1 MRKIIFLLI
10 LGASLAQAQ
19 TGNGA
24 FPQKQ
29 YYASDYGAWQIPSQT
44 ANTYIFSPPSACIV
58 SQPSTS
64 SPFDV
69 FSTNAPILIRDASPS
84 ASEVVTPSNVIS
96 NSSFCGVIVSPIRN
110 HTSFTLMSATGGLQ
124 EVLNQ
129 IPAAI
134 PYSVEVD
141 IDRNWYVAIQAV
153 PGATAAG
160 LIASV
165 KGNLAAYLVDKSQAP
180 FVWYTWSGSQYV
192 AVTIGS
198 SGIAGTTQLNHFALG
213 AGSSSVKVSTATDD
227 GTTTTINDTGG
238 LVSPKYTWGNV
249 GSGNYGLLSG
259 SDAFGNLSLQI
270 FSTTLGGTTLDAGGL
285 YSQNIEGTYL
295 QGGALLIS
303 GISTQGTIQN
313 GVPASPINILQ
324 NGGGAIAL
332 NIEGGVA
339 IAGPVRL
346 PTAQGTDGVAGQ
358 ALLSQGPGQT
368 PLWGSVSTPSVAGST
383 ITPGIVNGVVSAA
396 GINGAG
402 IGVAQ
407 SAWSSSTSYAQ
418 CRAVSYLSANYI
430 AAAPSTNVTPGTN
443 SAVWYPVPTPGT
455 PTAGDCGFYLA
466 ASTVSGTTGAQLL
479 LPPGNTNTC
488 IGFVEPTVTSPGN
501 PVVAI
506 LGAGKQA
513 SVLTQTC
520 SISNAVITQP
530 NTGVAFAF
538 AGLDLEGFTV
548 NANFLAPADIN
559 VYGAQQFKL
568 AHLRLTNPTDGSDHY
583 IEFGHPSS
591 ANHTLAW
598 TYEPELDD
606 IDTLNS
612 HGPGSGAAF
621 TVTVSGGA
629 PTITVTNGGSS
640 YTSAYT
646 QLVLSGSGANAD
658 VPCTSRGTD
667 TFTISSG
674 VITAVTTTATGCSST
689 LFANAFG
696 GNRVTY
702 GFKFNDTSDAK
713 FITSL
718 TPSEAN
724 TGIYVSNVSS
734 QMKFTASHPIS
745 TYTGIYD
752 AGNNVYIATQ
762 IDSVYRY
769 GFDLEG
775 ETNIDTIVGTDF
787 EYSTYLPGAT
797 DYHIGHTSG
806 SPSTAPYQISIYGN
820 ICGNAPSFGGYYHY
834 ITPSG
839 GGNSFIPAFVHPA
852 DDFSCDQINAV
863 AGPNYTGNWSASGS
877 ITAAG
882 TLYGN
887 NGVADLK
894 SVNQS
899 VLAYQLNDVPVVAS
913 ALSSGQFLTDDA
925 SGDNDIIWNGS
936 HNLRFGIAS
945 SLTSAYFDSAGVFHA
960 GTVDPLILNIGASA
974 LAGSYLQFW
983 DHTNAGQNSQVQMNL
998 GSMNFSNSN
1007 GFYVFTA
1014 PSSTNAMSVQEA
1026 GSPFAS
1032 ATYWFRGASTDS
1044 TGLWFKSPLSTN
1056 IELGDTGGVDALNVK
1071 NSSGTTEASINSQG
1085 QVTATLVTSPISG
1098 SETVASSATPT
1109 FSTAFGTSYTVLTG
1123 NITTFTLVA
1132 GTDGQQK
1139 TLCFKQGASAF
1150 TLAGPTNV
1158 HGLGTIGTGVNEYNC
1173 QQFVFNNANTIWLA
1187 SGPMATNQ

>member
-1 MRKIIFLLI
+1 MAALL
-10 LGASLAQAQ
+10 LCSALAQAQ

-69 FSTNAPILIRDASPS
+69 FSTNAPILIRDANPS

-96 NSSFCGVIVSPIRN
+96 NSSFCGIIVSPIRN

-141 IDRNWYVAIQAV
+141 IDRNWYVAIQAL

-192 AVTIGS
+192 AASIGA
-198 SGIAGTTQLNHFALG
+198 SGIAGTTQLNHFAIG
-213 AGSSSVKVSTATDD
+213 AGSGSVKVSTATDD
-227 GTTTTINDTGG
+227 GTTTTINDSLGI
-238 LVSPKYTWGNV
+238 VAPQYTWGNV
-249 GSGNYGLLSG
+249 GSGNYGLLSATDNLG
-259 SDAFGNLSLQI
+259 SNYSLQI
-270 FSTTLGGTTLDAGGL
+270 FSTTLGGTTIDGGGV
-285 YSQNIEGTYL
+285 YSGHFQT
-295 QGGALLIS
+295 GGS
-303 GISTQGTIQN
+303 GVFGAILVSGVSTQGTIQN
-313 GVPASPINILQ
+313 GVSGQPVNIVQ

-346 PTAQGTDGVAGQ
+346 PTGNGTDGSLNQVFTSG
-358 ALLSQGPGQT
+358 GPGQT
-368 PLWGSVSTPSVAGST
+368 PFWGSVSTPSVAGTT

-443 SAVWYPVPTPGT
+443 SAVWYPVTTPGT

-568 AHLRLTNPTDGSDHY
+568 AHLRLTNPADGSDHY

-598 TYEPELDD
+598 TYEPEIDD

-612 HGPGSGAAF
+612 HGPGTGAV
-621 TVTVSGGA
+621 VTASVSGGV
-629 PTITVTNGGSS
+629 PTFTVSSGGSS
-640 YTSAYT
+640 YNATYT
-646 QLVLSGSGANAD
+646 QLILSGTTGTNVD
-658 VPCTSRGTD
+658 TPCSSRGTD
-667 TFTISSG
+667 TITLSGG
-674 VITAVTTTATGCSST
+674 VITAITTTATGCST
-689 LFANAFG
+689 PLYAQVFG
-696 GNRVTY
+696 GNQVTY
-702 GFKFNDTSDAK
+702 CFKFNDASDSK
-713 FITSL
+713 LISGL
-718 TPSEAN
+718 TPSECKV
-724 TGIYVSNVSS
+724 GLYESNVTS
-734 QMKFTASHPIS
+734 QMSDIKTHPIA
-745 TYTGIYD
+745 TLIGIED
-752 AGNNVYIATQ
+752 LGNNVHYSAQMDTI
-762 IDSVYRY
+762 YRY
-769 GFDLEG
+769 GFDFEG
-775 ETNIDTIVGTDF
+775 ATNIVNVYGTDF
-787 EYSTYLPGAT
+787 EYSAALNGVS
-797 DYHIGHTSG
+797 DYHFGTVTG
-806 SPSTAPYQISIYGN
+806 SPTTAPYQIN
-820 ICGNAPSFGGYYHY
+820 IFGDVCGNAPSGTNYNHILQSTGPGQPSFAHLYETTSCSGLGSNTGAVNTPGNYIVGGSLQGASVAATAGTFNAYGGSNLQYE
-834 ITPSG
+834 INGSPAIGNVASGAAVQVSGTTATVPGVLNVGVSG
-839 GGNSFIPAFVHPA
+839 GS
-852 DDFSCDQINAV
+852 
-863 AGPNYTGNWSASGS
+863 
-877 ITAAG
+877 
-882 TLYGN
+882 
-887 NGVADLK
+887 
-894 SVNQS
+894 
-899 VLAYQLNDVPVVAS
+899 
-913 ALSSGQFLTDDA
+913 
-925 SGDNDIIWNGS
+925 
-936 HNLRFGIAS
+936 
-945 SLTSAYFDSAGVFHA
+945 
-960 GTVDPLILNIGASA
+960 
-974 LAGSYLQFW
+974 GSYLQFW
-983 DHTNAGQNSQVQMNL
+983 DNVTSGFSSNIQMNSGNL
-998 GSMNFSNSN
+998 GFSNSH

-1032 ATYWFRGASTDS
+1032 ATYWYRGASTDS
-1044 TGLWFKSPLSTN
+1044 TGLWFKSPLSVN
-1056 IELGDTGGVDALNVK
+1056 IQLGDTGGTYKLNVLDSSGSPAVTLSSLGAIVASNTISGK
-1071 NSSGTTEASINSQG
+1071 HVGSNSSAPTIAAGAGAGTSPTIALVSGANDQAGYFTLTTGSTPSASAT
-1085 QVTATLVTSPISG
+1085 VATLTFNTTWAAAPKCFAWPANAATQLLTG
-1098 SETVASSATPT
+1098 SSA
-1109 FSTAFGTSYTVLTG
+1109 AQIFGPF
-1123 NITTFTLVA
+1123 ITTMTAPLTQGSVA
-1132 GTDGQQK
+1132 
-1139 TLCFKQGASAF
+1139 
-1150 TLAGPTNV
+1150 LAG
-1158 HGLGTIGTGVNEYNC
+1158 
-1173 QQFVFNNANTIWLA
+1173 
-1187 SGPMATNQ
+1187 ATAYEWGYQCLP